1 MGRTRE
7 YIEARRWSKGLLCF
21 RVNGPRTREDNDGFG
36 NNSRGAKPPQESFVE
51 GWKLATS
58 GMLYER

>member
-1 MGRTRE
+1 MGHARG
-7 YIEARRWSKGLLCF
+7 YIEARRWSKGLLSF

-51 GWKLATS
+51 GWNLATS